1 MSARKKALLIDD
13 DSAVTDYLQLKLG
26 ATFDVVALNDS
37 TQALSVARRERPD
50 VIVCDIDMP
59 AMDGGDVCRALADA
73 AETRDIP
80 FLYLTS
86 IVSREESD
94 VLDGQ
99 IGGRPGVSKHATIE
113 DIVARI
119 QAVMAR

>member
-73 AETRDIP
+73 AET
-80 FLYLTS
+80 
-86 IVSREESD
+86 
-94 VLDGQ
+94 
-99 IGGRPGVSKHATIE
+99 
-113 DIVARI
+113 
-119 QAVMAR
+119 VMAQTIQYRTYNWADSRKMMSEIGPSRSGAAMTVRRVPGRFFFICTGT